1 MSEDQ
6 GKKILIVDDDPHIL
20 RLLQLY
26 FEKEQFLVSTAEN
39 GDAALARFAENQPDV
54 VLLDLMMPGKS
65 GYDVLRELRKTSTV
79 AILILTA
86 RGDTFDKVL
95 GLELGADDYVAKP
108 FEPKE
113 LVARVN
119 AVLRRVRGDLAPA
132 AISPQSPPHEK
143 DVLRMANLTVD
154 RRSYRVQVD
163 ELEMD
168 LPPKELELLFFLVS
182 HPNRVFSREQLLHE
196 VWGFD
201 YFGESRTVDVH
212 VKRLRAKLDQRPHPD
227 WSIKTVWSVG
237 YMFELRA

>member
-1 MSEDQ
+1 MSEGQ

-26 FEKEQFLVSTAEN
+26 FEKEQFVVSTAED
-39 GDAALARFAENQPDV
+39 GDAALARFAENEPDV

-119 AVLRRVRGDLAPA
+119 AVLRRVRGDLAPTA
-132 AISPQSPPHEK
+132 PPQNHPQGK
-143 DVLRMANLTVD
+143 DVLQIAQLTVD
-154 RRSYRVQVD
+154 RGRYRVQVD

-212 VKRLRAKLDQRPHPD
+212 IKRLRAKLDQRPHPD

-237 YMFELRA
+237 YMFELRV